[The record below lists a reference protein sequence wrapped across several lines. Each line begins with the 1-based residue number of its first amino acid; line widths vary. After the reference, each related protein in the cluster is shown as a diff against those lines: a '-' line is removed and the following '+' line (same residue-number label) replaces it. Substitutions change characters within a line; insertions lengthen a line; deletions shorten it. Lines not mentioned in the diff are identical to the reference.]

1 MGQKSWVDLEI
12 SVSNKISV
20 LEVHGITENVREAI
34 MNGVDGISGIS
45 VATYPVD

>member
-12 SVSNKISV
+12 AVSHKMSV
-20 LEVHGITENVREAI
+20 LEVHGITEKVREAI
-34 MNGVDGISGIS
+34 MTGVDGVSGIS